1 MGGNAIDLEAER
13 LGNRLAARKA
23 LDNQRSPRQRR
34 FELDQPGM
42 LIEQ

>member
-13 LGNRLAARKA
+13 LGNRLATVKA
-23 LDNQRSPRQRR
+23 LNNKRSSGQRR
-34 FELDQPGM
+34 FELDQPSM